1 MTKSMTDII
10 SNITPFIKPLFIA
23 DIMVKTA
30 ILIFVSFY
38 IGRFIDRL
46 FPKPDENKKTR
57 LIWLELFIQAGISS
71 VIVFLYRTVLT
82 QLSNNFDLLDSTMS
96 NLSTKGASLFGAYIF
111 FGMQKNIKTKFN
123 ILKKR

>member
-1 MTKSMTDII
+1 MTKSITDII

-30 ILIFVSFY
+30 ILIVVSFY
-38 IGRFIDRL
+38 IGGFIDKL
-46 FPKPDENKKTR
+46 FPKPDENKKTSI
-57 LIWLELFIQAGISS
+57 IWFELLIQAGIGS
-71 VIVFLYRTVLT
+71 VITFLYRTVLT
-82 QLSNNFDLLDSTMS
+82 QLSNNFDLLDSSMS

-111 FGMQKNIKTKFN
+111 FGTQKNIKTKFE